1 MIFLEGF
8 SGILITD
15 GYSGYN
21 KVLCRAFGTLGAQ
34 VQEVDGCDARRR
46 RRKDL
51 QRCAGL

>member
-21 KVLCRAFGTLGAQ
+21 KVLGAQ